1 MITDWVDKVAEV
13 WGTIDNGKGGSL
25 RSYKVFKRAE
35 FPESLNEFPC
45 ALTIVPRVPKIQYSA
60 GGPCLAVYD
69 GVSEFHI
76 AKNINKSNYPFVLT
90 YFEKIIVA
98 AAANLQLGGAVEHF
112 LLANS
117 NPIAMNVLQYGSE
130 DAHLGLVVTWQ
141 VKELMNGL
149 AVSS

>member
-1 MITDWVDKVAEV
+1 MITDWIDKVAEV

-25 RSYKVFKRAE
+25 KSYKMFSRAE
-35 FPESLNEFPC
+35 FPESLSEFPC
-45 ALTIVPRVPKIQYSA
+45 VLNLVARVPKIQYSA

-112 LLANS
+112 LLAAT
-117 NPIAMNVLQYGSE
+117 NPITLGVLRYGSE
-130 DAHLGLVVTWQ
+130 DAHLGLVVNWQ
-141 VKELMNGL
+141 VKEIMNL
-149 AVSS
+149 TVSS

>member
-25 RSYKVFKRAE
+25 KSYKIFSRAE
-35 FPESLNEFPC
+35 FPEALSEFPC
-45 ALTIVPRVPKIQYSA
+45 VLTVVTRANKVQYSA
-60 GGPCLAVYD
+60 GGPCIGVYD
-69 GVSEFHI
+69 GVSEFHL
-76 AKNINKSNYPFVLT
+76 AKNRSKSNYPFVLT

-117 NPIAMNVLQYGSE
+117 NPITMSVLQYGSE

-141 VKELMNGL
+141 VKEMMTLT
-149 AVSS
+149 VES